1 MSEAYSDALVI
12 SFVAIGALILIS
24 FFFVALT
31 RSLEWLARRSVR
43 ESEVEFAT
51 SAEAERKKRALIAM
65 AAVMRYME
73 AERQGIP
80 GKPGGNAEA
89 KLKSTEPEEGK

>member
-12 SFVAIGALILIS
+12 SFVAVGALILIS

-31 RSLEWLARRSVR
+31 RGLEWLASRSVR
-43 ESEVEFAT
+43 EGEVEVAS

-65 AAVMRYME
+65 AAVTRYME
-73 AERQGIP
+73 AERQGTP

-89 KLKSTEPEEGK
+89 KLKSTEPEEEK

>member
-12 SFVAIGALILIS
+12 TCIAVGALILIS
-24 FFFVALT
+24 FFFIALT
-31 RSLEWLARRSVR
+31 RGLEWLARHSVR
-43 ESEVEFAT
+43 ESEVEVAT

-65 AAVMRYME
+65 AAVTRYME
-73 AERQGIP
+73 AERQGTP
-80 GKPGGNAEA
+80 GKAGGNTEA